1 SIGAGSTDE
10 LFASIPPEFRLD
22 RPLAVPEAKSEIE
35 LTRHLQQLA
44 ARNRSA
50 SDAVCFLG
58 GGAYDHFIPSVV
70 DAVAGRSEFY
80 TASTRSRPG
89 PGQAS
94 LRAFSESQTL
104 ISQLPAL
111 DVANASLYG
120 GGTAVTEA
128 VFMALGETKRLGK
141 VLVAE
146 SVPPDYRRTL
156 ATYMHNLE

>member
-1 SIGAGSTDE
+1 MLASIGAGSTEE
-10 LFASIPPEFRLD
+10 LFSAIPPEFRLD
-22 RPLAVPEAKSEIE
+22 RPLAVPEALSEIE
-35 LTRHLQQLA
+35 LTRHLQELA

-80 TASTRSRPG
+80 TAYTPY
-89 PGQAS
+89 QAEASQGS
-94 LRAFSESQTL
+94 LQAFFEFQTL
-104 ISQLPAL
+104 ICQLTGL
-111 DVANASLYG
+111 DVANASLYE

-128 VFMALGETKRLGK
+128 VFMALGETKRMGK

-146 SVPPDYRRTL
+146 S
-156 ATYMHNLE
+156 A